1 MKKIL
6 QIFILLFLTQIISA
20 APVTDFLQTLQNTSP
35 KNSKTLLIFY
45 KPDCQYCINMDN
57 KISGDIDFQ
66 HQLTQKYNVQVLDI
80 TSPQGRLLA
89 DKFNIHAVPTIVN
102 FDNATGESNI
112 IKGFISI
119 EKLSKKLGLSSKNN
133 VEEKKQSENILSVCG
148 DGILDAGEQCDDGN
162 ITNGDGCS
170 SACTIQPG
178 FTCVGSPSICTSTC
192 GDGIIGGSEQC
203 DDGNIVNGDGCSSTC
218 TVQSGFYCAGSPSVC
233 GTACGDGIV
242 VGTEQCDD
250 GNLNN
255 GDGCSNTCQFE
266 IPPNDECVGAIILG
280 GTSGN
285 IAGQNITATI
295 STGVPTVV
303 CAGPQKNDVW
313 FKFTLAS
320 TKNCSFALN
329 GPSIVDPT
337 LSLFSGSC
345 GSLIYVDCDDDNGP
359 GLYSLLQKTLNA
371 GTYFLR
377 AASYNNTSTGTF
389 SLIYNL
395 NLSNLCGNNIIEN
408 TEECDDG
415 NTINGDGCSSTC
427 KTENAASITGVAINT
442 DSVRANPSAMLD
454 VKSFDKGILIPRMS
468 TSQRT
473 GIVSPAKGLLVFDII
488 TNSFWFYSGNA
499 WIEVGGTSGNAGGGL
514 PAGTTS
520 QTLRNNGTNWA
531 ANSTLQND
539 GTNVTLTG
547 QVKINGG
554 IPGNGK
560 VLTSDAA
567 GLGTWNTPTY
577 DSSKNTFFRAINS
590 VSQSFTGNLTPTFPS
605 ESADDGNNFSGNV
618 FTVPA
623 NGVYQFHAE
632 TILNLTS
639 VTSTSTIKIMIE
651 SVTNTGY
658 GEQSVILPTG
668 HSGFYSLSASG
679 MAKLTAGTQMRI
691 RFVLL
696 SGTLGLQFI
705 NNINFSGYRIY

>member
-1 MKKIL
+1 MKKI
-6 QIFILLFLTQIISA
+6 ISIILLLLLNQIIYA
-20 APVTDFLQTLQNTSP
+20 APVIGFLETLQNTSS

-45 KPDCQYCINMDN
+45 KPDCPFCINMD
-57 KISGDIDFQ
+57 KTISANADFQ
-66 HQLTQKYNVQVLDI
+66 QQLTQKYNVQVLDI
-80 TSPQGRLLA
+80 TTPQGRLLA

-112 IKGFISI
+112 IKGFGSI
-119 EKLSKKLGLSSKNN
+119 EKLSKKLGLSLKNL
-133 VEEKKQSENILSVCG
+133 VEEKKQSENILGVCG
-148 DGILDAGEQCDDGN
+148 DGIVDAGEQCDDGN

-170 SACTIQPG
+170 ATCTIQAG
-178 FTCVGSPSICTSTC
+178 FTCTGSPSVCTTIC
-192 GDGIIGGSEQC
+192 GDGIVGGSEQC
-203 DDGNIVNGDGCSSTC
+203 DDGNAVNGDGCSASC
-218 TVQSGFYCAGSPSVC
+218 TVQTGFICTGSPSVC
-233 GTACGDGIV
+233 TTICGDGIV
-242 VGTEQCDD
+242 GGSEQCDD
-250 GNLNN
+250 GNVVN
-255 GDGCSNTCQFE
+255 GDGCSNTCLFE
-266 IPPNDECVGAIILG
+266 IPPNDECVGAIILS

-285 IAGQNITATI
+285 ISGQNITATT
-295 STGVPTVV
+295 STGVPAVV

-329 GPSIVDPT
+329 GPSITDPT
-337 LSLFSGSC
+337 ISLFSGSC
-345 GSLIYVDCDDDNGP
+345 GSLVYVDCDDDSGP

-427 KTENAASITGVAINT
+427 KTENVASITGVAINT

-468 TSQRT
+468 STQRT
-473 GIVSPAKGLLVFDII
+473 TIITPAKGLLVFDIT
-488 TNSFWFYSGNA
+488 TNTFWFYNGSA
-499 WIEVGGTSGNAGGGL
+499 WSEVGGTAGSAGGGL
-514 PAGTTS
+514 PAGTAS
-520 QTLRNNGTNWA
+520 QTLRNNGTNWV
-531 ANSTLQND
+531 ANSVLQND

-547 QVKINGG
+547 QLKINGG
-554 IPGNGK
+554 TPGNGK

-577 DSSKNTFFRAINS
+577 DSSKNTFFRAINLS
-590 VSQSFTGNLTPTFPS
+590 AQSYSGNLIPTFPS
-605 ESADDGNNFSGNV
+605 ESADDGNNFSSNV

-623 NGVYQFHAE
+623 NGVYHFHADG
-632 TILNLTS
+632 LLSLTS
-639 VTSTSTIKIMIE
+639 VTSTSTIKLLIE
-651 SVTNTGY
+651 SITNTGY

-668 HSGFYSLSASG
+668 HSGFYTLSASG
-679 MAKLTAGTQMRI
+679 IAKLIAGNQI
-691 RFVLL
+691 RLRFILL
-696 SGTLGLQFI
+696 SGTLGTQSI
-705 NNINFSGYRIY
+705 SGITFSGYRIY